1 MIDKHKD
8 YNQPSELVD
17 EPEPLFFSCIGQF
30 PPLTVNLTLYKIEFR
45 KPDKKSSGSANL
57 AAANVLE
64 IKFFL
69 VYATLKIQVEG
80 FKF

>member
-1 MIDKHKD
+1 MEI
-8 YNQPSELVD
+8 
-17 EPEPLFFSCIGQF
+17 
-30 PPLTVNLTLYKIEFR
+30 R